1 MARPLRI
8 EYPGAFYRVT
18 SAQGKFNGDMA
29 GSLAGGLALVYLG
42 SRSVPPLN
50 RLYGNLRNR
59 ILRGPNSAAGELIV
73 QTSLVDRSI
82 PVEPSVIVA
91 EPRVILPSGW
101 ELAPHHYGGGYYG
114 TSESPNSFMRSIQ
127 LEAGNDWRPLEHVEA
142 RSDPALG
149 GSALRGVTA
158 LPSNP
163 QNMSGAAY
171 WAGEGGWVYESEA
184 FPRGIRMQLLRAKFQ
199 CQGLPVHTG
208 AT

>member
-8 EYPGAFYRVT
+8 EYPGVSYHVT

-82 PVEPSVIVA
+82 SVEPSAIVA
-91 EPRVILPSGW
+91 EPRVILPRAGSLRPTITAVTTT
-101 ELAPHHYGGGYYG
+101 ELPRVLI
-114 TSESPNSFMRSIQ
+114 RS
-127 LEAGNDWRPLEHVEA
+127 
-142 RSDPALG
+142 
-149 GSALRGVTA
+149 
-158 LPSNP
+158 
-163 QNMSGAAY
+163 
-171 WAGEGGWVYESEA
+171 
-184 FPRGIRMQLLRAKFQ
+184 
-199 CQGLPVHTG
+199 
-208 AT
+208 